1 MKGVMLADKKK
12 CMLQLEKEFKAKL
25 NKAQQEKVITFARD
39 YFQNVPFD
47 DLSGK
52 NVSDVYGQTLS
63 AWKFIQEFDGKRP
76 KIKVFNP
83 DFDQHFWQSSH
94 TIVMVLQ
101 TDMPFLVDSVRIEL
115 SRQEINIHAV
125 QSIVSQV
132 KRNPKGKFQDRT
144 ICNYQDGCRIDMK
157 GFKTEAFMYFE
168 IDRMAGKEILT
179 RLEEELEDV
188 LADVAAVV
196 SDFEPMKAQVNEI
209 VERLRKNPPPINR
222 EELAE
227 SETFLTW
234 LVDQNFTFLGYKKY
248 SLVVEGNKKLI
259 KYLEDEEL
267 GLVKRKRK
275 SAQDKYLDDL
285 SPDLQSYIEKPQIL
299 SFAKSG
305 SMARV
310 HRPIYPDYIAVRE
323 FNDRGEVIGEH
334 GFLGLYSLPV
344 YTERAQRIPVLRKK
358 VEQIIQR
365 SGLYP
370 YSHEGKQLARVIDT
384 FPREELFLTDIDE
397 LFQTITR
404 VAQIKERQQTRL
416 FVRKDHYGK
425 FFSCL
430 VYMPKESYNTET
442 RKKIQ
447 AILTQAFNAL
457 NVEFTT
463 YFSESILVR
472 THFVLRTN
480 PNQQCDYDL
489 KALRQEIIDVTR
501 SWQDELL
508 QGLVDRYGEEQGILY
523 GRRFHNAFPSSFRDN
538 FPPRVGVTDVQ
549 HILSLS
555 DSNPMTTWF
564 YQYAEDEEEEVHFS
578 LYHREKPLPLSDII
592 PILENMG
599 LKVIGEHPY
608 KIVDREGM
616 VAWNHDFNLIY
627 RLEGEVDAEGTN
639 QLFTQ
644 AFAMVWCGLA
654 ANDSFN
660 RLVLAAQMD
669 WRSIAFIRACGRY
682 LKQIRLGLSQEYI
695 ADTLLRHMEFT
706 RLIVRYFNTK
716 FDPDLKLNYD
726 ARQKQLKQLEKE
738 YLALLD
744 QVESL
749 SEDRVLRRY
758 LELNKAMLRT
768 NFFQTQTEGA
778 TKEYISFKLDPK
790 QMPDIPLPCP
800 MYEIFV
806 YSNRMEGV
814 HLRGG
819 KVARGGL
826 RWSDR
831 IEDYR
836 TEVLGLVKA
845 QQVKNAVIVPVG
857 AKGGFVAHR
866 TFEMTDREAFMAEGI
881 ACYKTF
887 IRGLLDVSDNLL
899 KGKIIPPPRVLRY
912 DEDDPYL
919 VVAADKGTATFSD
932 ISNGIAKEYG
942 YWLGDAFASGGSQG
956 YDHKGMGITARG
968 AWVSVQ
974 RHFRERGLDVQHT
987 DFTVVGIGDMAGDV
1001 FGNGML
1007 LSEHIQLVAAF
1018 NHMHIFI
1025 DPNPNAAK
1033 SFSERK
1039 RLFEQPRSSWT
1050 DYDRKL
1056 ISKGGGVYHRSV
1068 KSINVSPE
1076 MKQRFD
1082 IKANQLTP
1090 NDLINALLKSP
1101 VDMIWNGGIG
1111 TYVKATSESH
1121 LDVGDKANDAIRI
1134 NGAQLRAKVVV
1145 EGGNLGMTQLG
1156 RVEYGLAGGISNTDA
1171 IDNAG
1176 GVDCSDHE
1184 VNIKI
1189 LLDNLVTAGELTEKQ
1204 RNKLLVDMTEDVA
1217 TLVLE
1222 NNYQQVQAISIAQSS
1237 ADQYMNE
1244 YRRFITYL
1252 EETGKLNRALE
1263 FLPSDEELAQRDE
1276 HGKTLTRPELS
1287 VLISYSKAELK
1298 EMLVNTTIPDDDYMS
1313 QAVETAFP
1321 KILTKKYKG
1330 AVHQHQLR
1338 REIIATQLANDI
1350 VNHMGITY
1358 VSRMRNST
1366 DAQNEQIAMAYVIA
1380 RDIFQMPKK
1389 WKAIEAL
1396 DNQVSAKVQTDM
1408 MFSLMRLVRH
1418 GARWLLRHRRNYGD
1432 VKSVIQH
1439 FNPGIEKLCK
1449 NMPGILCGEPL
1460 KQWQKANDELL
1471 STGVPEALAADI
1483 ASCSAIYFAL
1493 DIIEATADTGADLD
1507 QVAHIFFNL
1516 ANCLN
1521 LHWFRQQI
1529 ILLDVDT
1536 RWHAAV
1542 RDTFR
1547 DDLDLQ
1553 LRKLTNAVIKIDSGA
1568 PKDPEERVKY
1578 WINDHQELLSRWQSM
1593 QKELRNAPAVD
1604 TAMFTVAI
1612 RELMR
1617 MEQEE

>member
-1 MKGVMLADKKK
+1 MKGVMLADKNK
-12 CMLQLEKEFKAKL
+12 CMLQLEKEFKSKL
-25 NKAQQEKVITFARD
+25 SKTQLEKVTTFARN
-39 YFQNVPFD
+39 YFQNVPVD

-52 NVSDVYGQTLS
+52 NVTDVYGQTLS
-63 AWKFIQEFDGKRP
+63 AWKFIQDFNAKKP

-83 DFDQHFWQSSH
+83 DYEQHFWQSSH

-101 TDMPFLVDSVRIEL
+101 SDMPFLVDSVRMEL
-115 SRQEINIHAV
+115 SHQEINIHAV

-132 KRNPKGKFQDRT
+132 KRNAKGVLQDRS

-157 GFKTEAFMYFE
+157 GYQTEALMYFE
-168 IDRMAGKEILT
+168 IDRMADKAALT
-179 RLEEELEDV
+179 KLEADLEDV
-188 LADVAAVV
+188 LGDVAAVV
-196 SDFEPMKAQVNEI
+196 DDFEPMKARVSTI
-209 VERLRKNPPPINR
+209 ITSLTDNPPPINPD
-222 EELAE
+222 ELAE
-227 SETFLTW
+227 TITFLTW
-234 LVDQNFTFLGYKKY
+234 LLDQNFTFLGYKKY
-248 SLVVEGNKKLI
+248 VLIGDNNKKLV
-259 KYLEDEEL
+259 KYLESEEL

-275 SAQDKYLDDL
+275 SSTDKYLDEL
-285 SPDLQSYIEKPQIL
+285 SPDLQSYIEKPQLL

-310 HRPIYPDYIAVRE
+310 HRPVYPDYIAVRE
-323 FNDRGEVIGEH
+323 FNDKGEVIGEH

-397 LFQTITR
+397 LFHTITR

-430 VYMPKESYNTET
+430 VYMPKESYNTDT

-447 AILTQAFNAL
+447 AILCQNFKAL

-480 PNQQCDYDL
+480 PNQTYDYDL
-489 KALRQEIIDVTR
+489 EALRQEIVDVTR

-508 QGLVDRYGEEQGILY
+508 QGLVDKYGEEAGILY

-538 FPPRVGVTDVQ
+538 FPPRVGVTDVH
-549 HILSLS
+549 HILSLT
-555 DSNPMTTWF
+555 DDNPMTTWF
-564 YQYAEDEEEEVHFS
+564 YQYAEDEEEVHFS
-578 LYHREKPLPLSDII
+578 LYHREEPLPLSDII

-608 KIVDREGM
+608 KIVDKEGQ

-627 RLEGEVDAEGTN
+627 RLDGEVDAESTN

-644 AFAMVWCGLA
+644 TFDSVWRGLA

-660 RLVLAAQMD
+660 RLVLAAQLD
-669 WRSIAFIRACGRY
+669 WRAITFLRACSRY
-682 LKQIRLGLSQEYI
+682 LKQIRLGLSQDYV
-695 ADTLLRHMEFT
+695 ADTLLRHMDFT
-706 RLIVRYFNTK
+706 RLIVQYFNTK
-716 FDPDLKLNYD
+716 FDPELKLSSE
-726 ARQKQLKQLEKE
+726 ARQTDLDKIESE
-738 YLALLD
+738 YLSMLD

-768 NFFQTQTEGA
+768 NFFQTDARGKS
-778 TKEYISFKLDPK
+778 KEYISFKFDSK
-790 QMPDIPLPCP
+790 QIPDIPLPCP

-831 IEDYR
+831 AEDYR

-866 TFEMTDREAFMAEGI
+866 TFEITDREAYMAEGI

-887 IRGLLDVSDNLL
+887 IRGLLDVSDNLV
-899 KGKIIPPPRVLRY
+899 KGKVVPPQKVVRY

-932 ISNGIAKEYG
+932 ISNAVAKEYG

-974 RHFRERGLDVQHT
+974 RHFREQGHDTQT
-987 DFTVVGIGDMAGDV
+987 SDFTVVGIGDMAGDV

-1033 SFSERK
+1033 SFVERK
-1039 RLFEQPRSSWT
+1039 RLFELPRSSWA
-1050 DYDRKL
+1050 DYEKKL
-1056 ISKGGGVYHRSV
+1056 ISKGGGIFLRSV
-1068 KSINVSPE
+1068 KAIPISPE
-1076 MKQRFD
+1076 MKQRFA
-1082 IKANQLTP
+1082 IKAAILTP
-1090 NDLINALLKSP
+1090 NDLLTALLKAP

-1111 TYVKATSESH
+1111 TYVKAKSESH

-1134 NGAQLRAKVVV
+1134 NGADLQAKVVG

-1156 RVEYGLAGGISNTDA
+1156 RVEFGLKGGASNTDF

-1189 LLDNLVTAGELTEKQ
+1189 LLNELVATGELTEKQ
-1204 RNKLLVDMTEDVA
+1204 RNKLLVTMTNDVA
-1217 TLVLE
+1217 ELVLE
-1222 NNYQQVQAISIAQSS
+1222 NNYQQVQAISIAQSR
-1237 ADQYMNE
+1237 ADEYMNE
-1244 YRRFITYL
+1244 YRRYISYL

-1263 FLPSDEELAQRDE
+1263 FLPTDEELAQRDE
-1276 HGKTLTRPELS
+1276 QGKSLTRPELS
-1287 VLISYSKAELK
+1287 ILVSYSKAELK
-1298 EMLVNTTIPDDDYMS
+1298 EILVNTSIPDDNYLS

-1321 KILTKKYKG
+1321 KILTKKYKS
-1330 AVHQHQLR
+1330 AVHKHQLR

-1350 VNHMGITY
+1350 VNHMGVTF
-1358 VSRMRNST
+1358 VNRMRNST

-1380 RDIFQMPKK
+1380 RDVFQMPKI

-1418 GARWLLRHRRNYGD
+1418 GARWLIRHRRDYGD
-1432 VKSVIQH
+1432 VKSVIEH
-1439 FNPGIEKLCK
+1439 FGPGIEKLRQG
-1449 NMPGILCGEPL
+1449 MPGILCGEPL
-1460 KQWQKANDELL
+1460 KQWQATNEQLQKA
-1471 STGVPEALAADI
+1471 GVPESLAADI

-1493 DIIEATADTGADLD
+1493 DIIEATAATGTKLE
-1507 QVAHIFFNL
+1507 QVANIFFNL

-1529 ILLDVDT
+1529 ILLDVDN

-1553 LRKLTNAVIKIDSGA
+1553 LRNLTKAVIKMGSAA
-1568 PKDPEERVKY
+1568 PKEPAARVDF
-1578 WINDHQELLSRWQSM
+1578 WVSGHQELLSRWQSM
-1593 QKELRNAPAVD
+1593 QKELRDAPQVD

-1617 MEQEE
+1617 MEQGE